1 MVDEGLTKSV
11 QLLFPVC
18 VRCFPI
24 SFAHLSMFSG
34 SLSPWTLGCGESMKA
49 LLIDDNPSNLYM
61 LGKLIQNAG
70 IGDVTQFKDARD
82 ALEAT
87 GNTQFDLIVVDYM
100 MPTMDGLEFVR
111 AIRQNG
117 EYDDVPVVMVTTVD
131 QREVCYAA
139 LEAGATDFLTKPI
152 DMAEVKAR
160 LRNLVKLRDLQ
171 NRTRDRASWLG
182 EEVRKATSEM
192 ASLEEEIILRLS
204 RAAEYRDNDTGAH
217 VLRVARASREIAEEL
232 GMNTQFCRDV
242 YLAAPMHDV
251 GKIAVPD
258 AILRKPGLL
267 TPEER
272 REMETHSEVGA
283 NILAGSES
291 RLIRLAA
298 EIAATHHERWDGSGY
313 PRGLSGTNIP
323 ISGRI
328 VAVADVFD
336 ALISERPYKSAWP
349 LEKAADFIVQN
360 AGTMFDPAVVRA
372 FQNRKPRIIRI
383 VEDTPEPNSMRAA

>member
-1 MVDEGLTKSV
+1 
-11 QLLFPVC
+11 
-18 VRCFPI
+18 
-24 SFAHLSMFSG
+24 
-34 SLSPWTLGCGESMKA
+34 MKA
-49 LLIDDNPSNLYM
+49 LLVDDNPSNLYM
-61 LGKLIQNAG
+61 LGKLIQNSG
-70 IGDVTQFKDARD
+70 IGDVTQFKDPRD
-82 ALEAT
+82 ALAAT
-87 GNTQFDLIVVDYM
+87 QETQYDLIVVDYM
-100 MPTMDGLEFVR
+100 MPSMDGLEFVK

-117 EYDDVPVVMVTTVD
+117 AYDDVPVVMVTTVD

-152 DMAEVKAR
+152 DVAEVKAR

-171 NRTRDRASWLG
+171 NRSRDRASWLG

-217 VLRVARASREIAEEL
+217 VLRVARSCREIAEDL
-232 GMNTQFCRDV
+232 GMNSQFCRDI

-258 AILRKPGLL
+258 AILRKPGTL

-272 REMETHSEVGA
+272 KEMETHAEVGA
-283 NILAGSES
+283 AILAGSES

-298 EIAATHHERWDGSGY
+298 EIAHTHHERWDGTGY

-349 LEKAADFIVQN
+349 IEKAATFIVDN

-372 FQNRKPRIIRI
+372 FQNRKSRILRI
-383 VEDTPEPNSMRAA
+383 VEETPATSAVRAA

>member
-1 MVDEGLTKSV
+1 
-11 QLLFPVC
+11 
-18 VRCFPI
+18 
-24 SFAHLSMFSG
+24 MFSG
-34 SLSPWTLGCGESMKA
+34 SLSASTLWCGESMKA

-87 GNTQFDLIVVDYM
+87 RGAQFDLIVVDYM

-111 AIRQNG
+111 AIRRNG

-232 GMNTQFCRDV
+232 GMNTQFCRDI